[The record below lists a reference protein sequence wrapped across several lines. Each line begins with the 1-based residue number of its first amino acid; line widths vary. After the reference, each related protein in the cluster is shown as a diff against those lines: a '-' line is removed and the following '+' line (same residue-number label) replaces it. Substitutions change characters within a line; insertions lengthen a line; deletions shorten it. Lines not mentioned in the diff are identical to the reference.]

1 MINTTTTSASYIRFD
16 KQAIAAQSIIWLEG
30 DWNYT
35 RIYQQGRPAQ
45 MSAYTLKWYQEQLTD
60 FIRVRKDAIV
70 NPQHIRAVLS
80 TPSQPRRLRLLL
92 SNGDEVEVAR
102 RRQVFVKR
110 RLQAG
115 TYAKGPLQAA
125 N

>member
-1 MINTTTTSASYIRFD
+1 MTFIRFD
-16 KQAIAAQSIIWLEG
+16 KQAIAARSIIWLEG

-35 RIYQQGRPAQ
+35 RIYQQDKPTK
-45 MSAYTLKWYQEQLTD
+45 MSAYTLKWYQEQLAD

-110 RLQAG
+110 RLQDG
-115 TYAKGPLQAA
+115 QYEKGPLHAA